1 MADNPWSGIQNIGAI
16 DQKLYQRPTK
26 ADPVVPSSP
35 PPAAPN
41 PESKPVAEKGVTTKP
56 VAKPS
61 TKQQPVKQK
70 QPARKAPEVNVQLNA
85 WITASQNAAL
95 DQVFYGLRANGV
107 KLKKGEL
114 VGIGIEVLAAIL
126 EQHTPKVIDNTL
138 LDIFL
143 SHYEKQKQ
151 KKP

>member
-16 DQKLYQRPTK
+16 DQKLYQQPK
-26 ADPVVPSSP
+26 ADPVVPSSQ
-35 PPAAPN
+35 APS
-41 PESKPVAEKGVTTKP
+41 PTPVSKPVVEKQTATKL
-56 VAKPS
+56 VDKPS
-61 TKQQPVKQK
+61 PKQQSVKQK

-95 DQVFYGLRANGV
+95 DKVFYGLRAKGV

-126 EQHTPKVIDNTL
+126 EQHTPNVIDNTL
-138 LDIFL
+138 LDTFL
-143 SHYEKQKQ
+143 SYHDKQKE
-151 KKP
+151 KKSK

>member
-1 MADNPWSGIQNIGAI
+1 MADSPWSGISGAL
-16 DQKLYQRPTK
+16 DQKLYQQPTK

-35 PPAAPN
+35 HPADRT
-41 PESKPVAEKGVTTKP
+41 PEPKSEKKEQAATKP
-56 VAKPS
+56 VTKP
-61 TKQQPVKQK
+61 KQQPVKQK
-70 QPARKAPEVNVQLNA
+70 QPVRKAPEVNVQLNA

-95 DQVFYGLRANGV
+95 DQVFYGLRAKGV

-126 EQHTPKVIDNTL
+126 EQHTPKMIDNAL
-138 LDIFL
+138 LDSFL
-143 SHYEKQKQ
+143 SHYDKQKQ